1 METLSVLLKY
11 NSTTMRR
18 IRLTLQYDGS
28 AYQGWQV
35 QASGVTIQGL
45 LQDCIYR
52 LTGERVKV
60 IGAGRT
66 DAGVHALEQ
75 VAAFDS
81 GSGLHVD
88 VIGRALN
95 AMLPQDIRVM
105 DAKDVEGDF
114 HARYSARSKCYVYV
128 LANMRDVPVFMDR
141 YVWSITCPLDLE
153 AMKAA
158 SACLIGRHDFTSFRG
173 SGCGAKNAVRTV
185 HSLEVKKL
193 CEAAFLFA
201 RFRGEFIT
209 ITVEAD
215 AFLRHMVRNMVGTL
229 VEAGRGRLS
238 PERVKV
244 ILESRDRR
252 LAGPTAPAKGLF
264 LQNVSYEPRAS

>member
-1 METLSVLLKY
+1 
-11 NSTTMRR
+11 MRR
-18 IRLTLQYDGS
+18 IRLALQYDGS
-28 AYQGWQV
+28 MFQGWQV
-35 QASGVTIQGL
+35 QPSGTTIQGL
-45 LQDCIYR
+45 LQDCIFR

-66 DAGVHALEQ
+66 DAGVHAIEQ

-81 GSGLHVD
+81 GSGLRID
-88 VIGRALN
+88 VIKRALN

-114 HARYSARSKCYVYV
+114 HPRYSARAKCYVYM

-141 YVWSITCPLDLE
+141 YVWWITCPLDLE
-153 AMKAA
+153 AMRAA
-158 SACLIGRHDFTSFRG
+158 SASLIGRHDFTSFRG
-173 SGCGAKNAVRTV
+173 SGCGAKNPVRTV
-185 HSLEVKKL
+185 HSLEVEKFS
-193 CEAAFLFA
+193 EAAFLVTK
-201 RFRGEFIT
+201 FRGEFIK

-238 PERVKV
+238 SERVRV

-264 LQNVSYEPRAS
+264 LEKVSY

>member
-1 METLSVLLKY
+1 V
-11 NSTTMRR
+11 RR

-28 AYQGWQV
+28 AFQGWQV
-35 QASGVTIQGL
+35 QLSDTTIQGL
-45 LQDCIYR
+45 LQDCIFR
-52 LTGERVKV
+52 LTGEGVKV

-81 GSGLHVD
+81 GSGLHID
-88 VIGRALN
+88 VIKRALN

-114 HARYSARSKCYVYV
+114 HPRYGARSKCYVYMI
-128 LANMRDVPVFMDR
+128 ANMRDIPVFIDR
-141 YVWSITCPLDLE
+141 YVWWIACPLDLE
-153 AMKAA
+153 AMRAA
-158 SACLIGRHDFTSFRG
+158 STFLIGRHDFTSFRG
-173 SGCGAKNAVRTV
+173 SGCGARNPVRTV
-185 HSLEVKKL
+185 HSLEVEKL
-193 CEAAFLFA
+193 CETSFLFA
-201 RFRGEFIT
+201 TFQGECIK
-209 ITVEAD
+209 IAVEAD

-252 LAGPTAPAKGLF
+252 LAGPTAPPRGLY
-264 LQNVSYEPRAS
+264 LESVSY

>member
-1 METLSVLLKY
+1 
-11 NSTTMRR
+11 MRR
-18 IRLTLQYDGS
+18 IRLALQYDGS
-28 AYQGWQV
+28 TFEGWQV
-35 QASGVTIQGL
+35 QPSGTTIQGL
-45 LQDCIYR
+45 LQDCIFR

-66 DAGVHALEQ
+66 DAGVHAIEQ

-81 GSGLHVD
+81 GSGLRID
-88 VIGRALN
+88 VIKRALN

-114 HARYSARSKCYVYV
+114 HPRYSARAKCYVYM

-141 YVWSITCPLDLE
+141 YVWWITCPLDLE
-153 AMKAA
+153 AMRAA
-158 SACLIGRHDFTSFRG
+158 SASLMGRHDFTSFRG
-173 SGCGAKNAVRTV
+173 SGCGAKNPVRTV
-185 HSLEVKKL
+185 HSLEVEKFS
-193 CEAAFLFA
+193 EAAFLFA
-201 RFRGEFIT
+201 QFRGEFIK

-238 PERVKV
+238 PERVRV

-264 LQNVSYEPRAS
+264 LEKVSY